1 MILMRKVIL
10 MDVEER
16 LKELNIELF
25 PDIRPIGSYVQFVRT
40 GNLIWVSG
48 QGPGIKGKY
57 IDYIGKVGDGISKEK
72 AKEAAR
78 ATAVN
83 LISVLKNAVGDL
95 DRIERIVSVHGYV
108 NSTPDFT
115 EQPYVVDGAS
125 ELLVELFGEKGRH
138 ARCAVSA
145 PSLPLGICVE
155 IELIAEIK

>member
-1 MILMRKVIL
+1 MRKVIL

-78 ATAVN
+78 ATSVN
-83 LISVLKNAVGDL
+83 LFSVLKNAVGDL

-115 EQPYVVDGAS
+115 EQPYVIDGAS

>member
-78 ATAVN
+78 ATSVN

-115 EQPYVVDGAS
+115 EQPYVIDGAS